1 MLMAKLATGCLNR
14 KGKKRPNMREVSIEL
29 EKIRSSTYDSEIHI
43 EEDDDDEEDQAMS
56 FKAGYA
62 WFSVHDSKQ
71 GVEVSDLNQSL
82 KEVSGLKVIEE
93 IREGFEKIG
102 GSGVL
107 EQGGGQTESVQE
119 SKDQISGGSKGSW
132 VGAVQ
137 GHKFL
142 KKYDVEVKMKDG
154 IGSVTAPE
162 EITKDVPPLWD
173 DFLVGK
179 FLDNAP
185 HIAKVQAIVKR
196 FGR

>member
-1 MLMAKLATGCLNR
+1 M
-14 KGKKRPNMREVSIEL
+14 V
-29 EKIRSSTYDSEIHI
+29 
-43 EEDDDDEEDQAMS
+43 
-56 FKAGYA
+56 
-62 WFSVHDSKQ
+62 KQ

-93 IREGFEKIG
+93 IGEGFEKIG

-142 KKYDVEVKMKDG
+142 KKRGEVKKSVVDEKEKEIVEKEG
-154 IGSVTAPE
+154 ILQPNNVSQDQVLVSSEATE
-162 EITKDVPPLWD
+162 EEVLK
-173 DFLVGK
+173 VGEK
-179 FLDNAP
+179 TSPRGVINQEEGKAVR
-185 HIAKVQAIVKR
+185 KQN
-196 FGR
+196 G